1 MSTSTMR
8 VSDHGNAALLK
19 TFFFPNFFAL
29 KIVVCIEM
37 QPTHSMGICLL
48 FGVVLTVVGADDVV
62 DDAEAEETK
71 GQ

>member
-1 MSTSTMR
+1 
-8 VSDHGNAALLK
+8 
-19 TFFFPNFFAL
+19 
-29 KIVVCIEM
+29 M

-48 FGVVLTVVGADDVV
+48 FGVVLTVVGADDIV